1 MRPPKRPPTRAQT
14 RAQTLTPRPTRGRAR
29 AWIASR
35 RWGRTRRTLTG
46 RASATCLQMSL
57 CACTYLL
64 WLYLLVLWL
73 YLLGE
78 CGVGRPGGACGDC
91 PRRSAAAGQGGHC
104 GRLAPTP
111 TLTPTLCLAGVLTLA
126 LTLALT
132 LTLTLALT
140 LTLTR
145 TKVDAVG
152 GLQLQRSLLEK
163 QLEQQR
169 GVAAAAAASGD
180 ARAPALQ
187 RGSSSHFEQVE
198 EASLRSYS
206 HLLNT

>member
-1 MRPPKRPPTRAQT
+1 
-14 RAQTLTPRPTRGRAR
+14 
-29 AWIASR
+29 
-35 RWGRTRRTLTG
+35 
-46 RASATCLQMSL
+46 
-57 CACTYLL
+57 
-64 WLYLLVLWL
+64 
-73 YLLGE
+73 
-78 CGVGRPGGACGDC
+78 
-91 PRRSAAAGQGGHC
+91 
-104 GRLAPTP
+104 
-111 TLTPTLCLAGVLTLA
+111 
-126 LTLALT
+126 
-132 LTLTLALT
+132 
-140 LTLTR
+140 
-145 TKVDAVG
+145 VDAVG